1 MIRATGGERPRVM
14 LYSQDGF
21 GLGHLRRTSSI
32 AAALAE
38 ARPDAA
44 VLTVADSPL
53 GQFFGTVP
61 QQDYVKLPSI
71 VKLAPGDWR
80 PVGLPLRFAQVH
92 AMRRDLLRA
101 TALSFRPH
109 LLLVDHMPH
118 GAMGELRS
126 TLKALRRSDVGT
138 RIVLG
143 LRDILDAP
151 EVVRRRWALE
161 AAYDALERYYD
172 LVLVYGRQEVFDLA
186 EQYGFPPTVAERLRY
201 TGYVC
206 APGQGGDA
214 AAVRAER
221 TSGAGP
227 GHALVVAMAGGGADG
242 YPMLRAVLDA
252 LPAVRAEHACVAALV
267 AGPFLPEPFLGELR
281 ERAGPHATVLESV
294 RDPLSYMRAADVVAS
309 MAGYSTTVEVLRSGT
324 PAVVIPRPGPSA
336 EQRTRAG
343 LFADRGWVR
352 TVDPAHLSG
361 ESVASALLD
370 SLGRGASGAVAPP
383 PERPPVDGLGVAVGH
398 LLALLDGGA
407 AAQAPGPL
415 LPVAGVSPT
424 T

>member
-1 MIRATGGERPRVM
+1 MIRAKGDERPRVM
-14 LYSQDGF
+14 LYSQDGL
-21 GLGHLRRTSSI
+21 GLGHMRRTSSI
-32 AAALAE
+32 AAALAQ

-161 AAYDALERYYD
+161 SAYDALERYYD
-172 LVLVYGRQEVFDLA
+172 LVLVYGRQEVFDMA
-186 EQYGFPPTVAERLRY
+186 EQYGFPPAVAGRLRY

-206 APGQGGDA
+206 TPEEGGDA
-214 AAVRAER
+214 AAVRAEL
-221 TSGAGP
+221 TGP
-227 GHALVVAMAGGGADG
+227 VAPSHSLVVAMAGGGADG

-252 LPAVRAEHACVAALV
+252 LPDVQARRGCTAVLV

-281 ERAGPHATVLESV
+281 ERAGRHATVLESV
-294 RDPLSYMRAADVVAS
+294 RDPLSYLRAADVVAS

-324 PAVVIPRPGPSA
+324 PAVLIPRPGPSA

-361 ESVASALLD
+361 ESVASALLA
-370 SLGRGASGAVAPP
+370 SLDRGAGGLVAPLD
-383 PERPPVDGLGVAVGH
+383 RPPVDGLGVAVGH
-398 LLALLDGGA
+398 LLALLDGGVA
-407 AAQAPGPL
+407 AEAPTP

-424 T
+424 I

>member
-1 MIRATGGERPRVM
+1 MIRATGAERPRVM

-32 AAALAE
+32 AAALAR

-71 VKLAPGDWR
+71 VKLGPGDWR
-80 PVGLPLRFAQVH
+80 PVGLPLQFAQVH

-126 TLKALRRSDVGT
+126 SLKALRRSDVGT

-151 EVVRRRWALE
+151 EVIRRRWALE
-161 AAYDALERYYD
+161 GAYDALERYYD
-172 LVLVYGRQEVFDLA
+172 MVLVYGRQEVFDLA
-186 EQYGFPPTVAERLRY
+186 EQYGFPAAVANRLRY

-206 APGQGGDA
+206 APDPGGDA
-214 AAVRAER
+214 AALKEELTGPVR
-221 TSGAGP
+221 P
-227 GHALVVAMAGGGADG
+227 GHPLLVAMAGGGADG

-252 LPAVRAEHACVAALV
+252 LPALQARLACTAVLV

-281 ERAGPHATVLESV
+281 EQAGHRATVLESV
-294 RDPLSYMRAADVVAS
+294 RDPLTYLRAADVVAT

-324 PAVVIPRPGPSA
+324 PAVLIPRPGPSA

-343 LFADRGWVR
+343 LFAERGWVR
-352 TVDPAHLSG
+352 AVDHAKLKG
-361 ESVASALLD
+361 KTVASALLER
-370 SLGRGASGAVAPP
+370 LRRGAGGAPP
-383 PERPPVDGLGVAVGH
+383 PELPPVDGLEVAVSH
-398 LLALLDGGA
+398 LLALLDMGVP
-407 AAQAPGPL
+407 APPPSAP
-415 LPVAGVSPT
+415 LPVADVSPT